1 MVLHIHACYDADM
14 HLPEWPGTIQIPLKD
29 LPLEANCETPAW
41 PWCTERCGPEQIV
54 KSSDFELQL
63 QLCTNNLYIYI
74 YACAVVSS
82 LFELQDAQYL
92 RLILYL
98 RMHAKIGEVIK
109 GLENVANEIET
120 VYNGG
125 VVDGFDKKSV
135 S

>member
-1 MVLHIHACYDADM
+1 MPTCISQNDLEQSRF
-14 HLPEWPGTIQIPLKD
+14 HLRTCLSKRIAK
-29 LPLEANCETPAW
+29 
-41 PWCTERCGPEQIV
+41 
-54 KSSDFELQL
+54 LQL
-63 QLCTNNLYIYI
+63 GLDALKGVDQSKLSSLQTSNFSCSFALIIYIYIYI